1 MARTLPLTWG
11 DEAILHLE
19 SASDPWNIQM
29 EIGDTQRI
37 DPAELEAA
45 VHAACMA
52 HPIARARL
60 VLGAPLER
68 FDHWEIVDDM
78 TRMSIAVVDC
88 PDDATLAR
96 LRTDFYS
103 PPFPKNEAPPF
114 RVQVARRPHGDLVQI
129 NTAHAAVDGIGM
141 LRLLRSITDAYRG
154 KAEAP
159 PPLPLEE
166 ARDLKKQL
174 GSESYSEFAG
184 RALEGGRKLK
194 DAAIPPARV
203 APDAADSRT
212 GSGFAHRTI
221 AAEQVA
227 ELNARKPEGTT
238 INDMLIGAVGIA
250 VEEWNR
256 QHNDDADKVMTFMPV
271 NLRPAEWSTDVV
283 SNMFSYV
290 SVSTMSRDRTDLAS
304 AARAVAEQ
312 TDPIRRAARAG
323 GTQTLLRLISPLPLG
338 VKRRMPEL
346 LELTGN
352 RFVDTAVVSNLGRP
366 KEVASFFG
374 DHPGE
379 FYFTPPY
386 WSAAAISIGVIT
398 AGGTLYLGLR
408 YRLSTLDQA
417 AGNRLAD
424 LLVATLTQR

>member
-60 VLGAPLER
+60 VLGAPRER

-78 TRMSIAVVDC
+78 TRMSIPVVDC

-103 PPFPKNEAPPF
+103 PPFPKHEAPPF

-174 GSESYSEFAG
+174 RSESYSEFAG

-221 AAEQVA
+221 EAEQVA
-227 ELNARKPEGTT
+227 ELNARRPKGTT

-323 GTQTLLRLISPLPLG
+323 GTQTPAAVDLPSPARRQEAHARAAGTHRKQVRRYRRCVQSGQAQGAGVVLRRPPRRVLLHAS
-338 VKRRMPEL
+338 V
-346 LELTGN
+346 LEC
-352 RFVDTAVVSNLGRP
+352 R
-366 KEVASFFG
+366 G
-374 DHPGE
+374 DIDRGD
-379 FYFTPPY
+379 
-386 WSAAAISIGVIT
+386 T

-408 YRLSTLDQA
+408 HRLSTLDQA